1 MNKLK
6 PLLLIGLLLFLLPSL
21 HAQGVQVGPWIS
33 DTGENSLTIL
43 WTSEA
48 PGLLPVAFSPD
59 GLVEGIVLPAKR
71 FVWAVQWHPEYLF
84 RKDGSSLKLFRR
96 FIEKSGRDN

>member
-48 PGLLPVAFSPD
+48 PESQSVFSARDWLRMKSRVQVDRKRGASRLPMK
-59 GLVEGIVLPAKR
+59 VLGESVSR
-71 FVWAVQWHPEYLF
+71 
-84 RKDGSSLKLFRR
+84 
-96 FIEKSGRDN
+96 

>member
-48 PGLLPVAFSPD
+48 PGVAWVELDDGRLLYDTFAGRRIFRRLHSIKVD
-59 GLVEGIVLPAKR
+59 GLQCGGVVRYRVGA
-71 FVWAVQWHPEYLF
+71 
-84 RKDGSSLKLFRR
+84 
-96 FIEKSGRDN
+96 